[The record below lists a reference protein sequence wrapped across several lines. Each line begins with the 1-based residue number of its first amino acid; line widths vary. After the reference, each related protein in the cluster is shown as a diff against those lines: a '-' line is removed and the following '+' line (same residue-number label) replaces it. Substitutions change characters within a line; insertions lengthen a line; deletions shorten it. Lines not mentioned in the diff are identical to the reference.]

1 MAAEDPGLRA
11 LGDEIEA
18 TLKEID
24 AVVARQREVARDT
37 AEAAAVLATIK
48 ASYTW
53 KALEAYRAVRLFLR
67 ARGMQARGLR
77 ARAASVTRSRE
88 IPRAVREL
96 PLGVNVAGYLSTESG
111 MGEAARASIRSLEA
125 ANVPM
130 VLTNVPSRLRTQD
143 LSYTNFTDEN
153 PHPFNLVHLNGD
165 NMSTFAA

>member
-1 MAAEDPGLRA
+1 MAADDRELRA
-11 LGDEIEA
+11 LGDEIDA

-24 AVVARQREVARDT
+24 AVIARQREVARDT

-53 KALEAYRAVRLFLR
+53 KTLEADRSARLFLR
-67 ARGMQARGLR
+67 ARGMQWRGLR
-77 ARAASVTRSRE
+77 ARAASAARSRE

-96 PLGVNVAGYLSTESG
+96 PLGVHLPGSLSTESG

-125 ANVPM
+125 AGVPL

-143 LSYTNFTDEN
+143 LSYTNFAD
-153 PHPFNLVHLNGD
+153 
-165 NMSTFAA
+165 